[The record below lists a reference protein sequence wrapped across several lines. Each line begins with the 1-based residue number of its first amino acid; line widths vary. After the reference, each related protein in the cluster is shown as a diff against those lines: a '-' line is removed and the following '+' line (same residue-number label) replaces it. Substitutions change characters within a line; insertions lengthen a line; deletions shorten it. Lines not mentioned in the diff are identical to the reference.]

1 VTGEEELLSVSHTT
15 GVTPRSQKNVTM
27 FKAES
32 YVGHKVARSNDIVI
46 NTMWAWMSAL
56 GGETCQFFGGNVAFP
71 QPQGGETGLRWRIP
85 CEHTADRRVG
95 RCNWPSALTVN
106 RSIGPRYQ
114 MPWAHS
120 ENLNMS
126 EAAEPA
132 APRVRTT
139 AFVIVLI
146 VLTAGVQ
153 VVWMAFL
160 VWLAI
165 RAIF

>member
-1 VTGEEELLSVSHTT
+1 
-15 GVTPRSQKNVTM
+15 
-27 FKAES
+27 
-32 YVGHKVARSNDIVI
+32 
-46 NTMWAWMSAL
+46 
-56 GGETCQFFGGNVAFP
+56 
-71 QPQGGETGLRWRIP
+71 
-85 CEHTADRRVG
+85 
-95 RCNWPSALTVN
+95 
-106 RSIGPRYQ
+106 

>member
-1 VTGEEELLSVSHTT
+1 
-15 GVTPRSQKNVTM
+15 
-27 FKAES
+27 
-32 YVGHKVARSNDIVI
+32 
-46 NTMWAWMSAL
+46 
-56 GGETCQFFGGNVAFP
+56 
-71 QPQGGETGLRWRIP
+71 
-85 CEHTADRRVG
+85 
-95 RCNWPSALTVN
+95 
-106 RSIGPRYQ
+106 
-114 MPWAHS
+114 
-120 ENLNMS
+120 MS

-139 AFVIVLI
+139 PFVIALI